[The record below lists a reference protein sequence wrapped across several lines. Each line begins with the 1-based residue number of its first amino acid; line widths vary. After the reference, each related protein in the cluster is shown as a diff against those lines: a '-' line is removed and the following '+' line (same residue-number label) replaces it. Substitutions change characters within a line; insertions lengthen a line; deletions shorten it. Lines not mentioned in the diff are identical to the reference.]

1 MFTRHLSHSN
11 INLTGIS
18 ISFPESGKKNLARY
32 STEQYNLPGH
42 RGHWIL
48 FKCTPNKMVWVESKH
63 FKRVAAWHSNTMGQ
77 WQPKTHS
84 PVDGRRRY
92 NNVAERCNI
101 MQHLDF
107 VATWHG
113 RLLPALP
120 PPTNTDKNDVLN
132 CSKFKWRKQIQK
144 CCRPWL
150 NLISICARLCT
161 RCWSEMW
168 KDARCM

>member
-84 PVDGRRRY
+84 PVDGRRSLQQFCW
-92 NNVAERCNI
+92 A
-101 MQHLDF
+101 MQHHATSGFRSHLAWQ
-107 VATWHG
+107 VASSFAAPNKY
-113 RLLPALP
+113 RQKRRAEL
-120 PPTNTDKNDVLN
+120 
-132 CSKFKWRKQIQK
+132 FKVQMKKANPEMLSPMTQSD
-144 CCRPWL
+144 L
-150 NLISICARLCT
+150 NLCTSCT